1 MTGEILIVDDQ
12 PGIRLLL
19 TDILTND
26 GYKVTTASN
35 GKEAI
40 EKLQEE
46 PYALILLDYKL
57 PIIDGVQVL
66 EQIEKENIIIP
77 VIVMSGLTEKIE
89 KEVKKW
95 SFVKMLL
102 AKPFNIQEISTAVQ
116 EITQA
121 FDYE

>member
-26 GYKVTTASN
+26 GYKVTTANN

-57 PIIDGVQVL
+57 PILDGVQVL

-95 SFVKMLL
+95 SIVKLLL